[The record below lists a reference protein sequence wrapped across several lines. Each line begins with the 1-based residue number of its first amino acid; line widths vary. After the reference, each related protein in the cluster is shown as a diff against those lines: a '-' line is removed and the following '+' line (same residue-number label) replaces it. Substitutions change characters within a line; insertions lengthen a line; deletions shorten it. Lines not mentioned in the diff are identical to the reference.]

1 MKEINKN
8 VKKVT
13 ILIVFLTSFTAGY
26 FFNEFLPYNTIN
38 PKINNESFLNKNE
51 NDLDLTFF
59 WEVYNK
65 VKKEYFSIDGIKKED
80 IVS

>member
-8 VKKVT
+8 VKKV
-13 ILIVFLTSFTAGY
+13 IVLIVFLTSFTAGY
-26 FFNEFLPYNTIN
+26 VLNEFLPYNTIN
-38 PKINNESFLNKNE
+38 PKTNKENFLNKNE

-65 VKKEYFSIDGIKKED
+65 VKKEYFSIDSIKKED
-80 IVS
+80 IVN